1 MFPCVPPGPTQYI
14 FHTPM
19 TRYSLFVLKVSL
31 NTNKTN
37 NLGVSKEV
45 GPQCSPIFRVPSICP
60 CILLMQNAQIYRE
73 NTYRR
78 GLFWGLATPRLSSW
92 GFTLFMPTSFN
103 AEDRVGK
110 VTHMGEG
117 HVSCGQPSLPS
128 KVVWVPAFSNF
139 GGSLSVFIPFDID

>member
-14 FHTPM
+14 FHTSM

-60 CILLMQNAQIYRE
+60 CILLMQNAQICRE
-73 NTYRR
+73 NTYGR
-78 GLFWGLATPRLSSW
+78 GLVLRVRHNQSHHGGLLYLCLHPLMQKIVFS
-92 GFTLFMPTSFN
+92 
-103 AEDRVGK
+103 K
-110 VTHMGEG
+110 VTHMGQG

-128 KVVWVPAFSNF
+128 KVMWVPAFFNF
-139 GGSLSVFIPFDID
+139 GGSLSL